1 VDDRLR
7 GAFLIEV
14 ANLLTASVPAILEEF
29 EQTLRSVGS
38 QLLDDEF
45 TRAQVLAHC
54 RELVEKTAQEIHGQL
69 EPEIHYSLAYE
80 IGATRAITGLH
91 PNESLRASDALFRAV
106 VMCFSRRASGERA
119 SEQITT
125 VALTLHNVMA
135 RALRIAAESY
145 VGVLLSRVHLAQVEE
160 RRRISRELHDH
171 IGNGIG
177 VAQRDLELFDIYRQS
192 DPERALRRIASARRN
207 LVETMEAVRLTIHE
221 LRLSEP
227 MEGLEKSIK
236 LFLETSADPGLNR
249 HVEVNGDETWASPQA
264 LEEVFLIIREALRNT
279 IAHAGAQRVRI
290 RVDITPDELHALV
303 VDDGQG
309 FDTAAGSR
317 GGAGLLSMRER
328 AALLGGAFMLSSAP
342 GRGTRIDL
350 RVPLRGSTP

>member
-7 GAFLIEV
+7 GTFLVEV
-14 ANLLTASVPAILEEF
+14 ANLLTASLPAILDEF
-29 EQTLRSVGS
+29 AETLRSAGS
-38 QLLDDEF
+38 HLLDDES
-45 TRAQVLAHC
+45 TRAQVLAHG
-54 RELVEKTAQEIHGQL
+54 RELVEKTAQEIRGNVD
-69 EPEIHYSLAYE
+69 PEIHYSLAYE
-80 IGATRAITGLH
+80 IGATRAATGLH
-91 PNESLRASDALFRAV
+91 PNESLRASDALFGAV
-106 VMCFSRRASGERA
+106 VTCFSRYASGERA
-119 SEQITT
+119 SEQVTI

-135 RALRIAAESY
+135 RALRTAAESY

-192 DPERALRRIASARRN
+192 EPERALRRVASARRG
-207 LVETMEAVRLTIHE
+207 LVETMEAVRLTIHD

-236 LFLETSADPGLNR
+236 LFLESSADPGLNR
-249 HVEVNGDETWASPQA
+249 HVEVNGDETWASPQV
-264 LEEVFLIIREALRNT
+264 LEEVFLIVREALRNT
-279 IAHAGAQRVRI
+279 IAHAGAQRVRV

-303 VDDGQG
+303 ADDGQG
-309 FDTAAGSR
+309 FYTGAG
-317 GGAGLLSMRER
+317 GGGGTGLLSMRER
-328 AALLGGAFMLSSAP
+328 AALIGGSFLLSSVP

-350 RVPLRGSTP
+350 RAPLRGSAR